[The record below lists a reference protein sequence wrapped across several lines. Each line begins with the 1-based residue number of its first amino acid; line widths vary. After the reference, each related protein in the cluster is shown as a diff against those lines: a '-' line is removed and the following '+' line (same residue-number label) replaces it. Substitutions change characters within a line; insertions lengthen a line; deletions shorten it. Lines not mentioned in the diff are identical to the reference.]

1 MEIGAGNFSDR
12 ITLDSAR
19 FEITKIPGAQKT
31 TAKAGTIT
39 NIVKNKDDNSASFA
53 LIFKVYPLPGQKTFA
68 DARGDVVSDFQDSID
83 KKWIAELKKKY
94 PVKVNEEVLK
104 SIAK

>member
-1 MEIGAGNFSDR
+1 
-12 ITLDSAR
+12 
-19 FEITKIPGAQKT
+19 
-31 TAKAGTIT
+31 
-39 NIVKNKDDNSASFA
+39 
-53 LIFKVYPLPGQKTFA
+53 LIFKIYATPGQKTFG

>member
-1 MEIGAGNFSDR
+1 KTVVENFNDKITSDA
-12 ITLDSAR
+12 AR
-19 FEITKIPGAQKT
+19 FEVTKIPGAQKL

-39 NIVKNKDDNSASFA
+39 NIVNNKDDNSASFA
-53 LIFKVYPLPGQKTFA
+53 LIFKMYPLPGQKSFA

-104 SIAK
+104 TIAK